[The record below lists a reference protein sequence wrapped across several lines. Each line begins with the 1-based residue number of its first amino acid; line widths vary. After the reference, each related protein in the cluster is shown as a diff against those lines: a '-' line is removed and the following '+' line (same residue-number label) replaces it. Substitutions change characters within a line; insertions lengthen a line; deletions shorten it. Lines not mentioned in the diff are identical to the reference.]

1 MTHALHDQAPD
12 PIRPHDLTRIVLR
25 PLATPLPL
33 GILALAFGSILLTA
47 LQLRW
52 LPPVDGSQV
61 AVVVLVLV
69 VPLELIAAIVAFAI
83 RDVVMATGL
92 GLLVGA
98 WSASSVLLLMG
109 EPGELSPV
117 LGTVAIAIGVALL
130 VPAVCAAAEKPA
142 AAVLFTVAA
151 VRFGITGAYEL
162 GAGDHWA
169 TASGVIGVGLV
180 TTAVY
185 SALAFALEDARHHAV
200 LPVSRRASSASA
212 LSGDMSAQLDDL
224 ATEAGVRQES

>member
-1 MTHALHDQAPD
+1 MTHALHDQASD
-12 PIRPHDLTRIVLR
+12 PIRPQELTRIVLR
-25 PLATPLPL
+25 PLASPLPL

-47 LQLRW
+47 LQLQW

-61 AVVVLVLV
+61 GVVVLVLV
-69 VPLELIAAIVAFAI
+69 VPLELMAAVVAFLI

-92 GLLVGA
+92 GLLVGG

-109 EPGELSPV
+109 RPGELSPV
-117 LGTVAIAIGVALL
+117 LGTVAIALGVALL
-130 VPAVCAAAEKPA
+130 VPAVSAAAEKPA
-142 AAVLFTVAA
+142 AAALFVVAA
-151 VRFGITGAYEL
+151 GRFGLTAAYEL

-169 TASGVIGVGLV
+169 TASGAVGIVLV
-180 TTAVY
+180 TTAAY

-200 LPVSRRASSASA
+200 LPVSRRATSASA
-212 LSGDMSAQLDDL
+212 LSGDMSAQLEDL